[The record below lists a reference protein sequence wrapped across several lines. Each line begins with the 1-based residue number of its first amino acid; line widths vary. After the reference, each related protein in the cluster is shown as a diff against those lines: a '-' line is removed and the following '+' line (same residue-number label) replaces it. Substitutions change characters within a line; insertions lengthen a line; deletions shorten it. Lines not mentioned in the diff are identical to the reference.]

1 MSRKVVFLLLFLKIH
16 LASINLNSGTISYD
30 SFFKFCIIFYVFQ
43 MPKFYS
49 TCSVWF
55 SCYIWVHFPS
65 SATSLSSFLLLYLS
79 LPLSSSLS
87 LTLRHATEIHLPKCW
102 LVRLLLT
109 ETPVSTDA
117 VSSNTNEKVFRQL
130 GATPGPFS
138 PKASMLAKQPWWIH
152 KQWEK
157 KT

>member
-1 MSRKVVFLLLFLKIH
+1 MEQKRRTEEKR
-16 LASINLNSGTISYD
+16 
-30 SFFKFCIIFYVFQ
+30 FYVFQ

-49 TCSVWF
+49 TCSVLF
-55 SCYIWVHFPS
+55 SCYIWVHLWS
-65 SATSLSSFLLLYLS
+65 SATSLSFFLLLYLS

-87 LTLRHATEIHLPKCW
+87 LILRHATEIHLPKCW

-109 ETPVSTDA
+109 ETPISTDA
-117 VSSNTNEKVFRQL
+117 VSSKYKWKSFRQL

-138 PKASMLAKQPWWIH
+138 PKASMLAKQLCWIH
-152 KQWEK
+152 KQYKK

>member
-1 MSRKVVFLLLFLKIH
+1 MKDAKN
-16 LASINLNSGTISYD
+16 ASCIS
-30 SFFKFCIIFYVFQ
+30 FYVFQ
-43 MPKFYS
+43 MPNFYS

-87 LTLRHATEIHLPKCW
+87 LILRHATEIHLPKCW
-102 LVRLLLT
+102 LVRLILT

-117 VSSNTNEKVFRQL
+117 VSSKYKWKSFPTA
-130 GATPGPFS
+130 GSDPGSFQS
-138 PKASMLAKQPWWIH
+138 KSEHASQTAMMNPQTI
-152 KQWEK
+152 WEK
-157 KT
+157 NLDK